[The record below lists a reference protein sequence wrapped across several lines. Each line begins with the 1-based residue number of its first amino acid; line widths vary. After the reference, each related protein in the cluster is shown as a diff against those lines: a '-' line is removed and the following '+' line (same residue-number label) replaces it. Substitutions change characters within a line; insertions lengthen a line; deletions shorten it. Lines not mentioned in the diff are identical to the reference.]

1 MTHRRTYEWQDPEP
15 IAAAAGTLDGLSFV
29 RGLADGSVPAPPIT
43 STLDFTVVAVEPGRV
58 VFALEPR
65 AFHYNPIGAVHGGVI
80 CAVLDSAAGCAVHTT
95 LPAGVAYTSLD
106 LSVKFLRGVTRD
118 SGLLRSEGTVVH
130 AGRRTALATAELTDA
145 AGRLYATATS
155 SCLIIRPEGGRPE

>member
-1 MTHRRTYEWQDPEP
+1 MAGSGADYRRGRH
-15 IAAAAGTLDGLSFV
+15 AGRAEL
-29 RGLADGSVPAPPIT
+29 RAGLANGSVPAPPIT

-65 AFHYNPIGAVHGGVI
+65 GFHYNPIGAVHGGVI

-118 SGLLRSEGTVVH
+118 SGRLRGEGTVVH
-130 AGRRTALATAELTDA
+130 AGRRTALATAELTDG
-145 AGRLYATATS
+145 AGGLYATATG